1 LRESYKVDENLPRV
15 VLAILRES
23 GFDVMGV
30 VEEKLGG
37 ADDDQILEIC
47 GQEGRVLITQDLD
60 FSDVNLLQRSKVPG
74 IIILRLKNQS
84 RESVMTVVRRLVP
97 FLIKNPSTGKILIVN
112 ENRIRIREKDN

>member
-1 LRESYKVDENLPRV
+1 MRESYKVDENLPRV

>member
-1 LRESYKVDENLPRV
+1 MRESYKVDENLPRV

-84 RESVMTVVRRLVP
+84 RESVMTVVRRFVP
-97 FLIKNPSTGKILIVN
+97 FLIKNK
-112 ENRIRIREKDN
+112 

>member
-1 LRESYKVDENLPRV
+1 MRESYKVDENLPRV

-97 FLIKNPSTGKILIVN
+97 FLIKNPSTGRILIVN

>member
-1 LRESYKVDENLPRV
+1 MRESYKVDENLPRV

-37 ADDDQILEIC
+37 ADDDQILQAC
-47 GQEGRVLITQDLD
+47 GKEGRVLITQDLD

>member
-1 LRESYKVDENLPRV
+1 LRESYKLDENLPRV

-23 GFDVMGV
+23 GFDVMSV

-60 FSDVNLLQRSKVPG
+60 FSDVNLLQRSKLPG

-84 RESVMTVVRRLVP
+84 RESVMTVVCRLVP
-97 FLIKNPSTGKILIVN
+97 FLINHPPTGKILIVN

>member
-1 LRESYKVDENLPRV
+1 MRESYKVDENLPRV

-74 IIILRLKNQS
+74 IIILRLKN
-84 RESVMTVVRRLVP
+84 
-97 FLIKNPSTGKILIVN
+97 
-112 ENRIRIREKDN
+112 